1 MGTARGAVSPPEV
14 PRRLCRPQ
22 GIRDSTKVL
31 EDGWEP
37 PTWRATHDKSGER
50 DRADPP
56 ATCVTEGRAREP
68 RVTG

>member
-14 PRRLCRPQ
+14 PRGCRPQ
-22 GIRDSTKVL
+22 GIRDSTEVL

-37 PTWRATHDKSGER
+37 PTCGTTHDKSGER

-56 ATCVTEGRAREP
+56 VTCVTGGRAREP
-68 RVTG
+68 RVPG